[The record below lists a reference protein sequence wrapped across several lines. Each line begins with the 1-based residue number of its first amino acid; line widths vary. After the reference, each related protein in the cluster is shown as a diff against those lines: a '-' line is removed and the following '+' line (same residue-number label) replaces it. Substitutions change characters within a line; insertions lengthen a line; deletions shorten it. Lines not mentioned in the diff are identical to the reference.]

1 MAPRKQTAVSTTS
14 VRESLAALQS
24 AMREALAGV
33 PRLSGTR
40 PVDLVAALGLD
51 LKLAWKLARIAQTSD
66 PFASVRH
73 LPGAAGWR
81 IALDAIRRAGAVPAT
96 CDRLAAAFDEATRI
110 GAAWGGDRRAF
121 EMMAAGIAAGSDMRI
136 DVEHRRQLYLG
147 GSYVWGVRARLQ
159 LRLDVLGPSAKG
171 RRLDC
176 ATVRGVVDL
185 ERLRLDAPWQFEA
198 PLVLDDKVMKPSS
211 CTAEPI
217 EHDAQAE
224 RGARRTTPHGPFLM
238 REFSSDPLP
247 EMRVV
252 GAPGQA
258 PAIELAEGAVGSEGR
273 ITLFQG
279 TILRNVQ
286 PAQTSRRHHGIFQMS
301 KQRTPVERTVFDLV
315 VHESL
320 LRDSPTPEAILYSDL
335 LHPSGVRL
343 HASTDRIPAGL
354 EVLALGSG
362 ARRLKLSHFDRYA
375 ELALSVFE
383 RTGWNPSQF
392 HVFRVEAPYPPVPS
406 TLVLEMPITD

>member
-1 MAPRKQTAVSTTS
+1 MAPRKQTVVSTTS
-14 VRESLAALQS
+14 VRDALAALQS

-40 PVDLVAALGLD
+40 PVDLVASLGLD

-73 LPGAAGWR
+73 LPGTAGWR
-81 IALDAIRRAGAVPAT
+81 IALEAIRRSGAQPAA
-96 CDRLAAAFDEATRI
+96 CDRLAAAFEETVRL

-121 EMMAAGIAAGSDMRI
+121 EMMAAGLAAGSDMRI

-147 GSYVWGVRARLQ
+147 GSYVWGVRARLS

-171 RRLDC
+171 KRLDC

-185 ERLRLDAPWQFEA
+185 ERLRADAPWQLEA
-198 PLVLDDKVMKPSS
+198 PLVLDDKVTKPSA

-217 EHDAQAE
+217 ELGTDAGASR
-224 RGARRTTPHGPFLM
+224 RGHAKGPFLM
-238 REFSSDPLP
+238 QEFCSDPLP
-247 EMRVV
+247 ECRFITTAGGV
-252 GAPGQA
+252 
-258 PAIELAEGAVGSEGR
+258 PAVELAEGAMGSEGR
-273 ITLFQG
+273 MTLFHG

-286 PAQTSRRHHGIFQMS
+286 PAQTSSRHHGIFQLS
-301 KQRTPVERTVFDLV
+301 KQRTPVERAVFDLC

-320 LRDSPTPEAILYSDL
+320 LQQSPQPEAILYSDL
-335 LHPSGVRL
+335 FHPAGIRL
-343 HASTDRIPAGL
+343 HAATDRIPAGL
-354 EVLALGSG
+354 EVLSLGSG
-362 ARRLKLSHFDRYA
+362 ARRLKLAHYERHS

-383 RTGWNPSQF
+383 RTGWNPAQF

-406 TLVLEMPITD
+406 TLALEMPIAD

>member
-1 MAPRKQTAVSTTS
+1 LAPRKQTVVSTTS
-14 VRESLAALQS
+14 VRDALAALQS

-40 PVDLVAALGLD
+40 PVDLVASLGLD

-73 LPGAAGWR
+73 LPGTAGWR
-81 IALDAIRRAGAVPAT
+81 IALEAIRRSGAQQAA
-96 CDRLAAAFDEATRI
+96 CDRLAAAFEETVRL

-121 EMMAAGIAAGSDMRI
+121 EMMAAGLAAGSDMRI

-147 GSYVWGVRARLQ
+147 GSYVWGVRARLS

-171 RRLDC
+171 KRLDC

-185 ERLRLDAPWQFEA
+185 ERLRADAPWQLEA
-198 PLVLDDKVMKPSS
+198 PLVLDDKVTKPST

-217 EHDAQAE
+217 ELGTDAGASR
-224 RGARRTTPHGPFLM
+224 RGHAKGPFLM
-238 REFSSDPLP
+238 QEFCSDPLP
-247 EMRVV
+247 ECRFITTAGGV
-252 GAPGQA
+252 
-258 PAIELAEGAVGSEGR
+258 PAVELAEGAMGSEGR
-273 ITLFQG
+273 MTLFHG

-286 PAQTSRRHHGIFQMS
+286 PAQTSSRHHGIFQLS
-301 KQRTPVERTVFDLV
+301 KQRTPVERAVFDLC

-320 LRDSPTPEAILYSDL
+320 LQQSPQPEAILYSDL
-335 LHPSGVRL
+335 FHPAGVRL
-343 HASTDRIPAGL
+343 HAATDRIPAGL
-354 EVLALGSG
+354 EVLSLGSG
-362 ARRLKLSHFDRYA
+362 ARRLKLAHYERHS

-383 RTGWNPSQF
+383 RTGWNPAQF

-406 TLVLEMPITD
+406 TLALEMPIAD